1 MCCIIYKPK
10 GVQMPNLDTLAKIKK
25 LNHNGYGFVSTDHFH
40 KGLDYRTFLRHL
52 SEVGDDEDCIIH
64 FRLATQGS
72 ICRANCHPFEKDG
85 VYFAHNGVL
94 RTLPVN
100 DMTDSEI
107 VFRYQIYPDV
117 IQRYGYGTKQADWAI
132 RQICGNSSRFAM
144 MYQGEVR
151 LYGDY
156 KIVDGVYYS
165 NLRWL

>member
-10 GVQMPNLDTLAKIKK
+10 GVQMPSLDTLTKIKK
-25 LNHNGYGFVSTDHFH
+25 LNHNGYGFVSTYHFH

-52 SEVGDDEDCIIH
+52 SEVDDDEECIIH
-64 FRLATQGS
+64 FRLATHGS
-72 ICRANCHPFEKDG
+72 ICRANCHPFVENG

-94 RTLPVN
+94 NVTPVA

-107 VFRYQIYPDV
+107 AFKWQVYPAIV
-117 IQRYGYGTKQADWAI
+117 KYGFGNSQADWYI
-132 RQICGNSSRFAM
+132 RHVCGSSRFAI
-144 MYQGEVR
+144 MYKGKVR

-156 KIVDGVYYS
+156 KELKGIYYS

>member
-10 GVQMPNLDTLAKIKK
+10 GVQMPSLDTLAKIKK
-25 LNHNGYGFVSTDHFH
+25 LNHNGYGFVSTNHFH

-64 FRLATQGS
+64 FRLATHGS
-72 ICRANCHPFEKDG
+72 KCRKNCHPFAENG
-85 VYFAHNGVL
+85 VYFAHNGI
-94 RTLPVN
+94 LPIQSVN

-107 VFRYQIYPDV
+107 AFRTRIYPV
-117 IQRYGYGTKQADWAI
+117 VERYGYGAKEVDSHI
-132 RQICGNSSRFAM
+132 HSLIGNSKFAM
-144 MYQGEVR
+144 MYKGKVR

-156 KIVDGVYYS
+156 KELKGVYYS

>member
-10 GVQMPNLDTLAKIKK
+10 GVQMPSLDILAKIKK
-25 LNHNGYGFVSTDHFH
+25 LNRNGYGFVSTNHFH

-52 SEVGDDEDCIIH
+52 SEVGDDEDCILH
-64 FRLATQGS
+64 FRLATNGS
-72 ICRANCHPFEKDG
+72 ICRANCHPFVENG

-94 RTLPVN
+94 NVYPVG

-107 VFRYQIYPDV
+107 AFRTMVYPA
-117 IQRYGYGTKQADWAI
+117 IKKYGYGSQDVYRLI
-132 RQICGNSSRFAM
+132 NSIIGYSKFAL
-144 MYQGEVR
+144 MYRGEVR

-156 KIVDGVYYS
+156 TKINGVYYS

>member
-10 GVQMPNLDTLAKIKK
+10 GVQMPSLDTLAKIKK
-25 LNHNGYGFVSTDHFH
+25 LNHNGYGFVSTNHFH

-64 FRLATQGS
+64 FRLATHGS
-72 ICRANCHPFEKDG
+72 ICRANCHPFVEND
-85 VYFAHNGVL
+85 VYFAHNGI
-94 RTLPVN
+94 LPIQSVS

-107 VFRYQIYPDV
+107 VFKTIIYPV
-117 IQRYGYGTKQADWAI
+117 VERYGYGAKEVGSLI
-132 RQICGNSSRFAM
+132 HSLIGNSKFAM
-144 MYQGEVR
+144 MYKGKVR

-156 KIVDGVYYS
+156 KELKGVYYS

>member
-10 GVQMPNLDTLAKIKK
+10 GVQMPSLDTLAKIKK
-25 LNHNGYGFVSTDHFH
+25 LNHNGYGFVSTNHFH

>member
-10 GVQMPNLDTLAKIKK
+10 GVQMPSLDTLAKIKK
-25 LNHNGYGFVSTDHFH
+25 LNHNGYGFVSTNHFH

-117 IQRYGYGTKQADWAI
+117 VQRYGYGTKQADWAI

>member
-10 GVQMPNLDTLAKIKK
+10 GVQMPSLDTLAKIKK
-25 LNHNGYGFVSTDHFH
+25 LNHNGYGFVSTGHFH

-94 RTLPVN
+94 RTCPVN

>member
-10 GVQMPNLDTLAKIKK
+10 GVQMPSLDTLAKIKK
-25 LNHNGYGFVSTDHFH
+25 LNHNGYGFVSTGHFH

-117 IQRYGYGTKQADWAI
+117 IQRLLKRHIPYFLTREEGDMTILCVSRWNLFI
-132 RQICGNSSRFAM
+132 TSSAKAA
-144 MYQGEVR
+144 
-151 LYGDY
+151 L
-156 KIVDGVYYS
+156 IPA
-165 NLRWL
+165 

>member
-10 GVQMPNLDTLAKIKK
+10 GVQMPSLDTLAKIKK
-25 LNHNGYGFVSTDHFH
+25 LNHNGYGFVSTNHFH

-64 FRLATQGS
+64 FRFATHGS
-72 ICRANCHPFEKDG
+72 VCRANCHPFVIND
-85 VYFAHNGVL
+85 VYFAHNGTL
-94 RTLPVN
+94 RVYPTA

-107 VFRYQIYPDV
+107 AFKLKIYPAIEKYGFGNSQTDWV
-117 IQRYGYGTKQADWAI
+117 IRL
-132 RQICGNSSRFAM
+132 ICGNSKFAM
-144 MYQGEVR
+144 MYKGKVK

-156 KIVDGVYYS
+156 SKLNGVYYS